1 MAADSSLNS
10 QRVFKK
16 SSPNNK
22 LTLYLASRDLVVET
36 NSIDRIQGVLHV
48 DPEHVDNKK
57 LYGQVTLTF
66 RYGRED
72 EEVMGLKFCN
82 EAIMSLA
89 QVWPLN
95 CNHEREPSTALQ
107 EALMK
112 RLGAHAYPFQLELT
126 PLAPPS
132 VQLVPAKQ
140 YHGAP
145 IGTSYDVRAFIA
157 EKVDEKVSRRNMVR
171 MGIRVLQGASRAA
184 AAAALPPPSP
194 AHSSLS
200 AMAHH
205 QLLRI
210 RGRKKQQEETSKEQ
224 PDAFEC
230 GVVTRMRADNAG
242 TEAAAGADAVDAGDA
257 GRSHEL
263 DSVVCRFLVSEAK
276 IHFRSLRHGT
286 AEAGESSNPTEPA
299 APRVVVEKPFLLCDG
314 RLRLEAWLDKSA
326 YHHGEPIIVSF
337 SIINHS
343 NKTVRRIKAM
353 VVQHVDV
360 CMFSNGKFKNVV
372 AFEKDNTPVLPG
384 QSLDGSYTM
393 IPSREVCM
401 FSDSKFKNDVAMVED
416 DTTLV
421 PPGQRLDETYTM
433 IPSRGVTKNWIA
445 LEDSYSKTGACLAST
460 VLCNSNSPDDRNV
473 FAIYVSYYVKIK
485 LNISGIGGELSVKLP
500 FSLSHANINEAPTD
514 SVMEEATHRMILE
527 GRENSDDED
536 EEDKEDEEATA
547 DENQQSDLEEDSKT
561 VNGRRCVSA
570 DVCVNII
577 ENKLCERPRFEGP
590 TQVRKCKHDDDDM
603 NLIVRYP
610 GPDT

>member
-1 MAADSSLNS
+1 MAGDSSLNS

-48 DPEHVDNKK
+48 DADYVENRK

-95 CNHEREPSTALQ
+95 CGHEKEPSTALQ
-107 EALMK
+107 EALIK

-184 AAAALPPPSP
+184 SAVLPPPSP
-194 AHSSLS
+194 SHSSFS
-200 AMAHH
+200 ALAHY
-205 QLLRI
+205 QLLRL
-210 RGRKKQQEETSKEQ
+210 RGKNKQQEEPAPEPPVPETS
-224 PDAFEC
+224 
-230 GVVTRMRADNAG
+230 T
-242 TEAAAGADAVDAGDA
+242 
-257 GRSHEL
+257 
-263 DSVVCRFLVSEAK
+263 
-276 IHFRSLRHGT
+276 
-286 AEAGESSNPTEPA
+286 GERPP
-299 APRVVVEKPFLLCDG
+299 PRVRAEKPFLLCDG
-314 RLRLEAWLDKSA
+314 KLHLESWLDKSA
-326 YHHGEPIIVSF
+326 YHHGEPIVVSF
-337 SIINHS
+337 SIVNHS
-343 NKTVRRIKAM
+343 NKTVQHIKAL

-372 AFEKDNTPVLPG
+372 AMAKDEGTP
-384 QSLDGSYTM
+384 
-393 IPSREVCM
+393 
-401 FSDSKFKNDVAMVED
+401 
-416 DTTLV
+416 V
-421 PPGQRLDETYTM
+421 PPGQRLEDSYTVT
-433 IPSRGVTKNWIA
+433 PSRGVTKNWIA

-460 VLCNSNSPDDRNV
+460 VICNSNSPEDRNV
-473 FAIYVSYYVKIK
+473 FAIYVSYYVKVK
-485 LNISGIGGELSVKLP
+485 LSISGIGGELSVKLP
-500 FSLSHANINEAPTD
+500 FSLSHACINEAPTD
-514 SVMEEATHRMILE
+514 SVMEEASHRMILE
-527 GRENSDDED
+527 GRENSDDEEGEKD
-536 EEDKEDEEATA
+536 GEATA
-547 DENQQSDLEEDSKT
+547 DENQETDLDEDPKPEAQAEA
-561 VNGRRCVSA
+561 RQCVAA

-590 TQVRKCKHDDDDM
+590 PQVRNINLDEDDL
-603 NLIVRYP
+603 NLIMRYP

>member
-205 QLLRI
+205 QLLRYCLI
-210 RGRKKQQEETSKEQ
+210 PAESG
-224 PDAFEC
+224 EC
-230 GVVTRMRADNAG
+230 
-242 TEAAAGADAVDAGDA
+242 
-257 GRSHEL
+257 
-263 DSVVCRFLVSEAK
+263 
-276 IHFRSLRHGT
+276 
-286 AEAGESSNPTEPA
+286 SNPTEPA

-326 YHHGEPIIVSF
+326 YHHGEPIVVSF

-393 IPSREVCM
+393 IPSVVVQHVEVCM

-433 IPSRGVTKNWIA
+433 TPSRGVTKNWIA

-460 VLCNSNSPDDRNV
+460 VLCSSNSPEDRNV

-485 LNISGIGGELSVKLP
+485 LNVSGIGGELSVKLP

-536 EEDKEDEEATA
+536 EDEDDKEDEQATA
-547 DENQQSDLEEDSKT
+547 DENQQSDLEDDSK
-561 VNGRRCVSA
+561 NLNRRRCVSA

-590 TQVRKCKHDDDDM
+590 TQVRKCKQDDDDM